1 VTLLLVLLLAVLWGA
16 VFIPALVRDRM
27 DSSPMA
33 SVGTF
38 RRGMRAL
45 SESPPDGRARSARG
59 GRWILMPK
67 TPDELKAPRKRMKR
81 RRRRLFT
88 ALVLS
93 AGLTLTLGLIPPLR
107 ELLKVHAAVDL
118 ILIGYVMYLVQAKH
132 REAGFYQ
139 ARRLHGDPAHEEPEL
154 AKAEHF

>member
-1 VTLLLVLLLAVLWGA
+1 MTLLLVLLLAVLWGA

-38 RRGMRAL
+38 RKGMRAL
-45 SESPPDGRARSARG
+45 SQSPPAGSTRG
-59 GRWILMPK
+59 GRWVLMPK
-67 TPDELKAPRKRMKR
+67 TPDELQAPRKRTKR

-93 AGLTLTLGLIPPLR
+93 AAVTLLLGILPPLR
-107 ELLKVHAAVDL
+107 EALTIHAAVDL
-118 ILIGYVMYLVQAKH
+118 ILIGYVLYLVQAKH
-132 REAGFYQ
+132 READFYQ
-139 ARRLHGDPAHEEPEL
+139 ARRLHREPAQEEPEL